1 MAPWF
6 FLLLE
11 IAVLVTVHGQ
21 DSRDFISIDCGITSN
36 TNYTHGKTD
45 ILYVSDDQFTDT
57 GINHQVASNY
67 VSSSLDEL
75 LLTVRSF
82 PNASRSCYVL
92 KPVIQYRKY
101 IVRAT
106 FMYGNYDGLNRA
118 NAVKPLLFDLYMD
131 VNFWQTVNV
140 SDPTSIYEVEA
151 VAVALADSVSVCL
164 VDTGS
169 GTPFISA
176 LELRPLVDVMYP
188 SANTSQSLVLNY
200 RLNIGPS
207 TNSSAL
213 RYPDDPYDR
222 IWRPWTSPD
231 AWMEISTTETISNSE
246 KDLFQPP
253 TAVMQTAATPS
264 GNSSKM
270 EFYWTFADAQ
280 VPNNEFYVNLFFTE
294 FERNTS
300 RLFNVYLNDVLLKN
314 YTPPYGSVGYLYSTR
329 PLDQA
334 SEYHWALNSTGL
346 STLPPILNA
355 IEVFTAMHLTRAA
368 TASGDADAI
377 NAIKEQYQVKRSWMG
392 DPCAPEQFPWD
403 GLNCSYGTDSSRIIA
418 INLSSSALTGVISSS
433 FAKLTEIKY
442 LDLSYNNLTGPIP
455 DALGTLSSLQVLNLT
470 GNNLNGSIPASL
482 LKKLQQGALTFSY
495 EGNPNLGTDGTSNGS
510 KKKSG
515 TPMTVTYIVVP
526 VVVVLLLVVIIFVV
540 WRVRKFRGST
550 QDIHAR
556 PMIDNFSIPATVN
569 PENPFQHENR
579 QFSYKE
585 LEKITRKFTNV
596 LGKGGFGTVFLGYLE
611 DGTRVAVKTRSES
624 SSQGTK
630 EFLAEAQNLAKIHHR
645 NLVSLVGYCMDG
657 EHLALVYEFMSQGTL
672 QDHLRDKTP
681 GATALTWGQRLQ
693 IAVEAAQGLE
703 YLHKG
708 CKPPL
713 VHRDVKSANI
723 LLSESLEAK
732 IADFGLSRAFDNA
745 NHTHVST
752 AVVGTPGYLDPEYSS
767 SYQLSAKSDVYS
779 FGVVLFELMTG
790 QPPVVATG
798 NHATGLAQWARQKLN
813 NGNIE
818 DVIDPK
824 LTRGYD
830 INSVWKAADVALRC
844 TEHESRRRPTM
855 ADVVMELKE
864 SFALESAYYR
874 SEFPSTTSNWN
885 PHTQTASERSQ
896 TSAFE
901 VEQFP
906 RFTPSAR

>member
-1 MAPWF
+1 MALSF
-6 FLLLE
+6 FLLLV

-21 DSRDFISIDCGITSN
+21 DSQGFISIDCGITSN
-36 TNYTHGKTD
+36 TNYTHGNTE
-45 ILYVSDDQFTDT
+45 ILYLSDDQFTDT
-57 GINHQVASNY
+57 GINYQVASNY

-92 KPVIQYRKY
+92 KPVTQYQKY

-131 VNFWQTVNV
+131 ANFWRTVNV
-140 SDPTSIYEVEA
+140 SNPTSIYEVEA

-207 TNSSAL
+207 RNSSAL
-213 RYPDDPYDR
+213 RYPDDPCDR
-222 IWRPWTSPD
+222 IWRPWTNQD
-231 AWMEISTTETISNSE
+231 AWMEISTTETISSSQ

-280 VPNNEFYVNLFFTE
+280 VPTNEFYVNLFFTE

-300 RLFNVYLNDVLLKN
+300 RLFNVYLNDELLKN
-314 YTPPYGSVGYLYSTR
+314 YTPPYLSVGYLYSTG

-334 SEYHWALNSTGL
+334 PEYHWALNSTGL

-368 TASGDADAI
+368 TASGDVDAI

-392 DPCAPEQFPWD
+392 DPCAPKQYPWD
-403 GLNCSYGTDSSRIIA
+403 GLNCSYGTNSSRIIA
-418 INLSSSALTGVISSS
+418 INLSSSALAGVISSS

-482 LKKLQQGALTFSY
+482 LKKSQEGTLTFSY
-495 EGNPNLGTDGTSNGS
+495 EGNPNLSTNGTSNGS

-515 TPMTVTYIVVP
+515 TPMIVAYCVVP

-550 QDIHAR
+550 QDIHVR
-556 PMIDNFSIPATVN
+556 PVIDNFSIPVTVN
-569 PENPFQHENR
+569 PENPFQRENR

-645 NLVSLVGYCMDG
+645 NLVSFVGYCMDG

-672 QDHLRDKTP
+672 QDHLRGKAP

-752 AVVGTPGYLDPEYSS
+752 AVVGTPGYLDPE
-767 SYQLSAKSDVYS
+767 
-779 FGVVLFELMTG
+779 
-790 QPPVVATG
+790 
-798 NHATGLAQWARQKLN
+798 
-813 NGNIE
+813 
-818 DVIDPK
+818 
-824 LTRGYD
+824 
-830 INSVWKAADVALRC
+830 
-844 TEHESRRRPTM
+844 
-855 ADVVMELKE
+855 
-864 SFALESAYYR
+864 
-874 SEFPSTTSNWN
+874 
-885 PHTQTASERSQ
+885 
-896 TSAFE
+896 
-901 VEQFP
+901 
-906 RFTPSAR
+906 